1 MKKLR
6 LIIIL
11 FFLSFNSQSFAQS
24 VQLKK
29 LAKAMQG
36 SYNSTAQHLK
46 DTTNYFDI
54 RLQIKPIWKK
64 QKNGYWYY
72 VEQAVASSID
82 KPYRQRVYHLIEN
95 SDGSFSSFIFTF
107 NEPLRYTHKPKLLE
121 KKLTVDSLQ
130 ERKGCE
136 VKLKIDEKRN
146 YIGSTNGKSCPSDRK
161 GASYA
166 TSEVIIVP
174 NELHSWDRGFND
186 HDEQVWGATEG
197 AYIFIK

>member
-1 MKKLR
+1 
-6 LIIIL
+6 
-11 FFLSFNSQSFAQS
+11 
-24 VQLKK
+24 
-29 LAKAMQG
+29 MQG

-54 RLQIKPIWKK
+54 RLQIKPIWKIK
-64 QKNGYWYY
+64 KNGYWFY

-121 KKLTVDSLQ
+121 KTLTVDSLQ

-136 VKLKIDEKRN
+136 VKLKIDEKGN

-166 TSEVIIVP
+166 ISEVIIVP
-174 NELHSWDRGFND
+174 MNYIVGIEDLMTTTNKSGELQKVHTSLLNRSLDVLCSIIL
-186 HDEQVWGATEG
+186 E
-197 AYIFIK
+197 